1 MRREACAARPQRGD
15 PGASRA
21 NWRGAAFEAALD
33 AMLIFDDAGACVDA
47 NAAARRL
54 FDGRTSGPIGL
65 RIGELAGAVRADPR
79 LRWESAPVGGGE
91 GECELLVA
99 EGVRLRARYVLVA
112 EIAVDR
118 HLLILRALVPPLA
131 VPAAQRRL
139 EGLLDAAED
148 AVALCT
154 LERRFARLNRAAVRL
169 YGLSEREAI
178 GRRLEL
184 IVPDE
189 RASELAAAWEAA
201 IRDEPAAPIEFEWS
215 GGNRRAIVSLALRPL
230 TDPAGNVT
238 AVAAVARDVTVIRR
252 LEAQLEAARAGVEE
266 VARRRAEALAELDH
280 ALRTP
285 LNAAVGATELLA
297 ATSLTAEQ
305 SEFVSMLRLA
315 VDGLTAAIDKLL
327 DFSVIATGV
336 MEFDAAAF
344 EPRRLVEEVCRGADE
359 ERSSAGVPLS
369 WTVEDAV
376 PEHVYGNGRLLR
388 RALVHLIRRALE
400 LGPAAQLGVAVKVDR
415 AAQHPGQLGLR
426 FELAAVGQPAP
437 PEEPASPAVE
447 ASAAALPRHPELDL
461 TVARELIGAVG
472 GAIGGD
478 ALDRG
483 RTLWLTVPMRS
494 DAGGDQPDTAPA
506 GGETAAG
513 AAGDARGNPVRAT
526 RTRVLVV
533 GDDQASRLI
542 AVRLMRA
549 RGLEVDAAATGTAAL
564 EAVAKAAYDL
574 IFIDCEMDGLD
585 AYRTTREIRRR
596 EQGARHTPI
605 VAMAARATPSDTERC
620 HAAGM
625 DLCFVKPIRPAG
637 LDYIIART
645 TAGAVA

>member
-1 MRREACAARPQRGD
+1 
-15 PGASRA
+15 
-21 NWRGAAFEAALD
+21 
-33 AMLIFDDAGACVDA
+33 
-47 NAAARRL
+47 
-54 FDGRTSGPIGL
+54 
-65 RIGELAGAVRADPR
+65 
-79 LRWESAPVGGGE
+79 
-91 GECELLVA
+91 
-99 EGVRLRARYVLVA
+99 
-112 EIAVDR
+112 
-118 HLLILRALVPPLA
+118 
-131 VPAAQRRL
+131 
-139 EGLLDAAED
+139 
-148 AVALCT
+148 
-154 LERRFARLNRAAVRL
+154 
-169 YGLSEREAI
+169 
-178 GRRLEL
+178 
-184 IVPDE
+184 
-189 RASELAAAWEAA
+189 
-201 IRDEPAAPIEFEWS
+201 
-215 GGNRRAIVSLALRPL
+215 
-230 TDPAGNVT
+230 
-238 AVAAVARDVTVIRR
+238 
-252 LEAQLEAARAGVEE
+252 
-266 VARRRAEALAELDH
+266 
-280 ALRTP
+280 
-285 LNAAVGATELLA
+285 
-297 ATSLTAEQ
+297 
-305 SEFVSMLRLA
+305 MLRLA

-400 LGPAAQLGVAVKVDR
+400 LGPAAQLAVAVKVDR
-415 AAQHPGQLGLR
+415 AAQRPGQLGLR

-437 PEEPASPAVE
+437 PRSLRRLRSRPRPPRLRLPSSTSRWPGSSSARSEGR
-447 ASAAALPRHPELDL
+447 SAATRSIVAARCGSPCRCEATREAISRTLRRRAARPQLALP
-461 TVARELIGAVG
+461 AMRE
-472 GAIGGD
+472 
-478 ALDRG
+478 R
-483 RTLWLTVPMRS
+483 
-494 DAGGDQPDTAPA
+494 
-506 GGETAAG
+506 
-513 AAGDARGNPVRAT
+513 NPVRAT

-645 TAGAVA
+645 TAGAVV